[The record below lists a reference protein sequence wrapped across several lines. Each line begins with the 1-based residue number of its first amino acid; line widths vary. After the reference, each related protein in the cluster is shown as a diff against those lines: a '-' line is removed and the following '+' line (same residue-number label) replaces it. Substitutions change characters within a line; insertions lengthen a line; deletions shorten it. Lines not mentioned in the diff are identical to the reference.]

1 MPGKSGQWSAW
12 PLPVQGRAPP
22 PLSPALLGA
31 VKRMGGLTVRS
42 RPRSPPSPDT
52 GRPEPRGPGTRALGG
67 TATLQPGSR
76 RLLSLVPP
84 PAERPWPCLPTPRTL
99 PASPGGR
106 QAGKVGGPGIRVLC
120 RRAHVVARSRRPR
133 SPADAWRR
141 RGPPSGGGGGRSG
154 EPPGR
159 GSRAGHSP
167 QPGYDAV
174 EGVTHQSG
182 PPLGAAAAAEGPRW
196 RRWPGPEAP
205 PLSAPRPPAGKDLR
219 GEVAA
224 RQPAAAYPPRPR
236 PPRPQS
242 GSCRAPHRSLALQP
256 RLRRPPPT
264 FRPRPDVQSQPAH
277 FLICVPS
284 SLKGLKYA
292 GLRAATYPGQ

>member
-31 VKRMGGLTVRS
+31 VKPMGGLTVRS

-52 GRPEPRGPGTRALGG
+52 GRPEPREPGTRALGG
-67 TATLQPGSR
+67 RATLQPGSG

-84 PAERPWPCLPTPRTL
+84 PAERPWPCLPTPRTR
-99 PASPGGR
+99 PASPG
-106 QAGKVGGPGIRVLC
+106 AGDLGSLPPGARGGSVPAAPVAC
-120 RRAHVVARSRRPR
+120 RRVAAP
-133 SPADAWRR
+133 
-141 RGPPSGGGGGRSG
+141 GPPSGSGGGRSG

-167 QPGYDAV
+167 QPGYDAA

-205 PLSAPRPPAGKDLR
+205 PLSAPRPSAGTDLR

-236 PPRPQS
+236 TPRPQS

-256 RLRRPPPT
+256 RLRRPPLT

-284 SLKGLKYA
+284 FLKGLKYA